1 MLSGTLTG
9 LRLRA
14 FDKEIIKLEK
24 FVITGGKPLHGEV
37 TISGAKNAAVG
48 VLPAT
53 ILAADVCVVENLPDI
68 SDVAVSLKIL
78 SVLGAQIKMINRNT
92 YEIDTTHLTGTN
104 VPDDL
109 SRQMRASYYFLGALL
124 SRFGK
129 AQVAMPGG
137 CNLGPRP
144 IDQHLKVFS
153 ALGAEDSVDY
163 GMITVRA
170 KEMNGAHI
178 FFDKVSVG
186 ATMNGMLSAVM
197 AKGQT
202 ILENCAKEPHVVDLA
217 NFLNMCGEHL
227 RGAGTDVIKVR
238 GVEKMHGCTYSIIPD
253 QIEAWQLHGGCC
265 GYGRG
270 CAGEECYPKHLEPI
284 TEKAA
289 PCRRGGGRVRR
300 CSARAPHRRYSAAED
315 QHHAA
320 PRLPHRHAALM
331 GVLLSVAKGTSTVT
345 ESVWDNRFRYVDEL
359 RKMGAN
365 VQVDGQVAV
374 FEGVDKLSP
383 APLRALDL
391 RAGAAMV
398 VAALMADGTSEIEEI
413 GHIERGYENIVE
425 KLRGLGADIKKVER
439 MPAALDQAL

>member
-1 MLSGTLTG
+1 M
-9 LRLRA
+9 
-14 FDKEIIKLEK
+14 EK
-24 FVITGGKPLHGEV
+24 FVITGGKPLRGEV

-48 VLPAT
+48 ILPAT

-78 SVLGAQIKMINRNT
+78 SVLGAQIRMLDRNT

-170 KEMNGAHI
+170 KE
-178 FFDKVSVG
+178 
-186 ATMNGMLSAVM
+186 
-197 AKGQT
+197 
-202 ILENCAKEPHVVDLA
+202 PHVVDLA
-217 NFLNMCGEHL
+217 NFLNMCGADV

-253 QIEAWQLHGGCC
+253 QIEAGSYMVAAAATGGDVLVKNVT
-265 GYGRG
+265 
-270 CAGEECYPKHLEPI
+270 PKHLEPI
-284 TEKAA
+284 TEKL
-289 PCRRGGGRVRR
+289 RRAGVEVEEFDDAVRVRR
-300 CSARAPHRRYSAAED
+300 TGDILPLKINTMPHPGFPTD
-315 QHHAA
+315 MQ
-320 PRLPHRHAALM
+320 PLM

>member
-1 MLSGTLTG
+1 M
-9 LRLRA
+9 
-14 FDKEIIKLEK
+14 EK

-37 TISGAKNAAVG
+37 IISGAKNAAVG
-48 VLPAT
+48 ILPAT
-53 ILAADVCVVENLPDI
+53 ILAADVCVIENLPDI

-78 SVLGAQIKMINRNT
+78 SVLGAKVRMLNKNT

-163 GMITVRA
+163 GMISVR
-170 KEMNGAHI
+170 
-178 FFDKVSVG
+178 
-186 ATMNGMLSAVM
+186 
-197 AKGQT
+197 
-202 ILENCAKEPHVVDLA
+202 AKEPHVVDLA
-217 NFLNMCGEHL
+217 NFLNMCGADV

-238 GVEKMHGCTYSIIPD
+238 GVERMHGCTYSIIPD
-253 QIEAWQLHGGCC
+253 QIEAGS
-265 GYGRG
+265 YMVAAAAT
-270 CAGEECYPKHLEPI
+270 AGDVLVKNVTPKHLEPI
-284 TEKAA
+284 TAKL
-289 PCRRGGGRVRR
+289 RRAGVEVEEFDDAVRVRR
-300 CSARAPHRRYSAAED
+300 TGDILPLKINTMPHPGFPTD
-315 QHHAA
+315 MQ
-320 PRLPHRHAALM
+320 PLM

-374 FEGVDKLSP
+374 FEGVEKLSP
-383 APLRALDL
+383 APLRASDL

-425 KLRGLGADIKKVER
+425 KLRGLGADIEKVER
-439 MPAALDQAL
+439 VPAALEQAM

>member
-1 MLSGTLTG
+1 M
-9 LRLRA
+9 
-14 FDKEIIKLEK
+14 EK

-48 VLPAT
+48 ILPAT
-53 ILAADVCVVENLPDI
+53 ILAADVCVIENLPDI
-68 SDVAVSLKIL
+68 SDVSVSLKIL
-78 SVLGAQIKMINRNT
+78 STLGAQVKMLNRNT
-92 YEIDTTHLTGTN
+92 YEIDTRHLVTTN

-217 NFLNMCGEHL
+217 NFLNMCGADV
-227 RGAGTDVIKVR
+227 RGAGTDVIKIR
-238 GVEKMHGCTYSIIPD
+238 GVEHLKGITYSIIPD
-253 QIEAWQLHGGCC
+253 QIEAGTFMFAAAATGGDITVKNVI
-265 GYGRG
+265 
-270 CAGEECYPKHLEPI
+270 PKHLEATTAKLEEI
-284 TEKAA
+284 GCEVEEFDDAV
-289 PCRRGGGRVRR
+289 RVRSTGR
-300 CSARAPHRRYSAAED
+300 LHRTHVKTLPYPGYPTDMQPQIAVTLALAE
-315 QHHAA
+315 
-320 PRLPHRHAALM
+320 
-331 GVLLSVAKGTSTVT
+331 GTSIVT
-345 ESVWDNRFRYVDEL
+345 ESIFENRFKYADEL
-359 RKMGAN
+359 SRMGAN
-365 VQVDGQVAV
+365 IKVEGNSAIIDGVK
-374 FEGVDKLSP
+374 KLTGARVS
-383 APLRALDL
+383 APDL
-391 RAGAAMV
+391 RAGAALV
-398 VAALMADGTSEIEEI
+398 IAGLAADGITIVDDI
-413 GHIERGYENIVE
+413 VYIQRGYENFEE
-425 KLRGLGADIKKVER
+425 KLRSLGAEIER
-439 MPAALDQAL
+439 VSSEKEIQKFRLRVG

>member
-1 MLSGTLTG
+1 MNAFRNLN
-9 LRLRA
+9 RPVAQA
-14 FDKEIIKLEK
+14 FDKEIIKVEK

-48 VLPAT
+48 ILPAT
-53 ILAADVCVVENLPDI
+53 ILAADVCVIENLPDI

-78 SVLGAQIKMINRNT
+78 STLGAQVKMLNRNT

-124 SRFGK
+124 SRFGR

-170 KEMNGAHI
+170 KELNGAHI

-217 NFLNMCGEHL
+217 NFLNMCGADV

-238 GVEKMHGCTYSIIPD
+238 GV
-253 QIEAWQLHGGCC
+253 
-265 GYGRG
+265 
-270 CAGEECYPKHLEPI
+270 
-284 TEKAA
+284 
-289 PCRRGGGRVRR
+289 
-300 CSARAPHRRYSAAED
+300 
-315 QHHAA
+315 
-320 PRLPHRHAALM
+320 
-331 GVLLSVAKGTSTVT
+331 
-345 ESVWDNRFRYVDEL
+345 
-359 RKMGAN
+359 
-365 VQVDGQVAV
+365 
-374 FEGVDKLSP
+374 DKLNP
-383 APLRALDL
+383 APLRASDL

-425 KLRGLGADIKKVER
+425 KLRGLGAEISKVDR
-439 MPAALDQAL
+439 MPAALESAM

>member
-1 MLSGTLTG
+1 MNAFRSLN
-9 LRLRA
+9 RPVAQA
-14 FDKEIIKLEK
+14 FDKEIIKVEK

-48 VLPAT
+48 ILPAT
-53 ILAADVCVVENLPDI
+53 ILAADVCVIENLPDI

-78 SVLGAQIKMINRNT
+78 STLGAQVKMLNRNT

-104 VPDDL
+104 VPDNL

-124 SRFGK
+124 SRFGR

-153 ALGAEDSVDY
+153 ALGAE
-163 GMITVRA
+163 
-170 KEMNGAHI
+170 ELNGAHI

-217 NFLNMCGEHL
+217 NFLNMCGADV

-238 GVEKMHGCTYSIIPD
+238 GVEKLHGCTYSIIPD
-253 QIEAWQLHGGCC
+253 QIEAGSYMVAAAATGGDVLIKNVT
-265 GYGRG
+265 
-270 CAGEECYPKHLEPI
+270 PKHLEPI
-284 TEKAA
+284 TAKL
-289 PCRRGGGRVRR
+289 RRAGAEVEEFDDAVRVRR
-300 CSARAPHRRYSAAED
+300 TGDILPLKINTMPHPGFPTD
-315 QHHAA
+315 MQ
-320 PRLPHRHAALM
+320 PLM

-359 RKMGAN
+359 RKMGAS

-374 FEGVDKLSP
+374 FEGVEKLSP

-425 KLRGLGADIKKVER
+425 KLRGLGADISKVDR
-439 MPAALDQAL
+439 VPAALEQAL